1 MEGIITGNI
10 SKIELNMIGI
20 ERKYD
25 SEGNLAVDSLIREM
39 YVKKEYCLTPKSTE
53 EARVKGLK
61 FFNGLMSSVPRLNIY
76 LDQFGQAIVCA
87 DVAPTRYMVGQ
98 AMRDVVNEGKFK
110 DKAIQKMSPRMLNVS
125 LIVPVELNN
134 KYYLLSQIK
143 GHTFG
148 SGEIIAA
155 LVAGNVDAKYLSDTN
170 PLKLALSKECMEE
183 IGANLNDIDHTPF
196 SYLLDETKTGH
207 INFASVSRGVDLD
220 KFLDIYE
227 SQTKAKLFKD
237 KKREV
242 TGLSLLPIGGSDRSS
257 GYVDCFFPTESGLVE
272 KKEHRDF
279 CLYTRLLVDYLSK
292 QKNAKSLL
300 KTAGF

>member
-1 MEGIITGNI
+1 MEGTVTDNI
-10 SKIELNMIGI
+10 SDIKLNRIGI

-25 SEGNLAVDSLIREM
+25 STGDLAVDSLVRDM
-39 YVKKEYCLTPKSTE
+39 YIKKKYCLVPKSAE
-53 EARVKGLK
+53 EARAKGLK
-61 FFNGLMSSVPRLNIY
+61 FFNGMISSVPRLNIY
-76 LDQFGQAIVCA
+76 SDRNRTTVCA
-87 DVAPTRYMVGQ
+87 DVAPARYMLGQ
-98 AMRDVVNEGKFK
+98 AMRDVVDEGRF
-110 DKAIQKMSPRMLNVS
+110 DYETIQKMSPRLLNVS
-125 LIVPVELNN
+125 LLVPVKRNN

-257 GYVDCFFPTESGLVE
+257 GYVDCFFPTESGLAE